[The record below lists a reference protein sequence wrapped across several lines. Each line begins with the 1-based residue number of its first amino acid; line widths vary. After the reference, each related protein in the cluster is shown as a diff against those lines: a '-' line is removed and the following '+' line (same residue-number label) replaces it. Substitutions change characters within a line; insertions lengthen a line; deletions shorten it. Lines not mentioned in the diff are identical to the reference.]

1 MIRFMI
7 LVATWSLT
15 TVGETLFAQALP
27 NRPIDYRDLK
37 PSIDAV
43 ETVRLL
49 SADKASALE
58 RDVRRAYAALAPSV
72 VRITQLPEHP
82 TGDGS
87 GVIVH
92 KDGLIL
98 TCSHL
103 RLEPKSAVSIEFFDG
118 RRSSWHG
125 VGEIS
130 ARRTRCTGAS
140 HCLSRH
146 RLGPHRAERGMAC
159 RTD

>member
-27 NRPIDYRDLK
+27 NRPIDYSDLK

-72 VRITQLPEHP
+72 VRITQPPEHP

-87 GVIVH
+87 GGRNSTVRSIDRATGTYTVVPGRNAAGSVNGTAFVPVVAIAPSKCTIPLIVF
-92 KDGLIL
+92 
-98 TCSHL
+98 
-103 RLEPKSAVSIEFFDG
+103 AVF
-118 RRSSWHG
+118 
-125 VGEIS
+125 
-130 ARRTRCTGAS
+130 
-140 HCLSRH
+140 
-146 RLGPHRAERGMAC
+146 
-159 RTD
+159 